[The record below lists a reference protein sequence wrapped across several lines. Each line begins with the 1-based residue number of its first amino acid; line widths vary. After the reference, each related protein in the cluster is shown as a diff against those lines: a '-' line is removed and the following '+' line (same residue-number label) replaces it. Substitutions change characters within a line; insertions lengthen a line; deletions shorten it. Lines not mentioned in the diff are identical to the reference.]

1 MGLQHP
7 CPVPGKGQD
16 VPAHQGRWEVIFT
29 GLPACIYAWAARGSA
44 ASRDFHGGKAVP
56 EVLHLPDPQIAVP
69 EQLSHSFS
77 NP

>member
-1 MGLQHP
+1 M
-7 CPVPGKGQD
+7 
-16 VPAHQGRWEVIFT
+16 EE
-29 GLPACIYAWAARGSA
+29 
-44 ASRDFHGGKAVP
+44 KAIP